1 VAHGLDFE
9 QVLNSCLDRLQAGD
23 SIQACLA
30 SYPAHADELAPL
42 LGVAVSLRLPDNGP
56 MMTTEGFE
64 SGQARLLAHA
74 AGLQSRRPAQESR
87 LWRGTWMGLLT
98 GTRRL
103 AVASLAGVLLLCGV
117 LSAGTVSAA
126 AGSLPGS
133 PLYPVKRA
141 TEAVV
146 SAAAFTPRLQTRVHL
161 AWAERRLREIETLVE
176 QDGAVDEGLLA
187 DLEQETQLALLAA
200 EESGRIQEL
209 EATAGYF
216 TQQQVGLSR
225 VIERASP
232 AAKPVLMRAL
242 QASEQAHERARS
254 ALQRAKG
261 PGPPDTP
268 LGQDKDTPPGQDKG
282 IPPGQDKGT
291 PPGQDKGQGPPGKES
306 EAPSGGDTAGGPAS
320 SSASQDG
327 LHPPGQGQGQDNV
340 QDEVGGPG
348 QGHGHAQDQIKDEY
362 RGKGRG
368 PAKDQDASEG
378 STPGQGHGYG
388 QDKIKDNQGKA
399 VGPGVI
405 PGQDKDSAP
414 GNSDGTKPDGP
425 PGQDK
430 DKTK

>member
-1 VAHGLDFE
+1 MAHGLDFE

-23 SIQACLA
+23 SVEACLA
-30 SYPAHADELAPL
+30 GYPAHADELAPI
-42 LGVAVSLRLPDNGP
+42 LGVAVSLRLPDDGP
-56 MMTTEGFE
+56 MMTTEGFQ

-74 AGLQSRRPAQESR
+74 AGLQSRRPAVQESR

-161 AWAERRLREIETLVE
+161 AWAERRLREIEALLE
-176 QDGAVDEGLLA
+176 QDGVVDEGLLA

-209 EATAGYF
+209 EATVGHF

-225 VIERASP
+225 AIERASP
-232 AAKPVLMRAL
+232 VAKPVLMRAL
-242 QASEQAHERARS
+242 QASEQGHERARS

-261 PGPPDTP
+261 QGPPDTP
-268 LGQDKDTPPGQDKG
+268 PGQDKDTPPGQDKG

-306 EAPSGGDTAGGPAS
+306 EAPSGGDTAGGPAP

-327 LHPPGQGQGQDNV
+327 LHPPGQGQNNAQDQAGGQ
-340 QDEVGGPG
+340 G

-368 PAKDQDASEG
+368 PAKDQEAPEG

-405 PGQDKDSAP
+405 PGLDKDSDP
-414 GNSDGTKPDGP
+414 SKSNDKKPDGP
-425 PGQDK
+425 PGQEDK
-430 DKTK
+430 AK